1 MSVKE
6 LLHIIEKNSSALSE
20 EQINKIAEFIYLV
33 KSGNEP
39 NIDIYLKNLNS
50 FEQTHLENEFLNY
63 KEKYPVE

>member
-6 LLHIIEKNSSALSE
+6 LLNIIEKNSSDLSE
-20 EQINKIAEFIYLV
+20 EQINKIVEFIFFV
-33 KSGNEP
+33 KSGDNP